1 MNIKY
6 FKNGNINIKLD
17 ADEIEAIKDTCNR
30 WNTAAE
36 LVTLDVLFNS
46 AELDFIPGV
55 DLYGSAGNSNIY
67 FNLYN
72 ARTGHEY
79 NPLDID
85 IIRAAT
91 GATLKLY
98 GLRISDEEAAE
109 KYDF

>member
-17 ADEIEAIKDTCNR
+17 RDEIETINENIKR

-36 LVTLDVLFNS
+36 LATLDILFNS
-46 AELDFIPGV
+46 CELDFIPAV
-55 DLYGSAGNSNIY
+55 DIYGSAGN
-67 FNLYN
+67 FHAEFFMYN
-72 ARTGHEY
+72 AKTGREY

-85 IIRAAT
+85 LINAAS

-98 GLRISDEEAAE
+98 GRKITDEELTQN
-109 KYDF
+109 YDI

>member
-17 ADEIEAIKDTCNR
+17 RDEIETINENIKR

-36 LVTLDVLFNS
+36 LATLEILFNS
-46 AELDFIPGV
+46 CELDFIPAV
-55 DLYGSAGNSNIY
+55 DIYGSAGN
-67 FNLYN
+67 FHAEFFMYN
-72 ARTGHEY
+72 AKTGREY

-85 IIRAAT
+85 LINAAS

-98 GLRISDEEAAE
+98 GHEISEEALLE
-109 KYDF
+109 NYDI

>member
-17 ADEIEAIKDTCNR
+17 RDEIETINENIKR

-36 LVTLDVLFNS
+36 LATLEILFNS
-46 AELDFIPGV
+46 IELDFIPGV
-55 DLYGSAGNSNIY
+55 DLYGCAGNSNVY

-72 ARTGHEY
+72 AKTGREY
-79 NPLDID
+79 NPLDTD
-85 IIRAAT
+85 IINALN

-98 GLRISDEEAAE
+98 GHEISEEALLE
-109 KYDF
+109 TYDI